1 MSRIDEAFARVP
13 RVDFVPSRYKNL
25 ASVDTALPI
34 GFDQTISQPT
44 TVRIMLEWLD
54 VRPGHRV
61 LDVGSGS
68 GWTTALLSLL
78 VGDEGKVYAV
88 EKIPELMEYGRENC
102 GKLSI
107 NNVEF
112 HLAGDEL
119 GYPEQAP
126 YDRILVSAES
136 KDIPESLLAQLKRGG
151 IMVLP
156 VGYDL
161 CRVIKRK
168 DDSVDMEKYP
178 GFNFIFVPLV

>member
-1 MSRIDEAFARVP
+1 MSRIDQAFDRVP

-68 GWTTALLSLL
+68 GWTTALLSML
-78 VGDEGKVYAV
+78 VGNEGKIYAI
-88 EKIPELMEYGRENC
+88 EKIPELFEFGRENC
-102 GKLSI
+102 NRLSI
-107 NNVEF
+107 KNVEF
-112 HLAGDEL
+112 HLSGDEL

-136 KDIPESLLAQLKRGG
+136 IDIPQSLVSQLKRGG

-161 CRVIKRK
+161 CRVIKSSN
-168 DDSVDMEKYP
+168 DTAEVENYQ